1 MKQGAIIRR
10 VSRWKT
16 WTSLLKSRYQR
27 HADVFRMSLLLYLRS
42 SRAAVKIE
50 QRWLRPI
57 LDFRPQLHW
66 WTTESSFS
74 SANRVF
80 LSQLNFLTRAQ
91 MMTQPSAKQEAIP
104 VQNLVYPS
112 AVSERTHA
120 LMRVVDHS
128 QREFATLFERRFV
141 ERRDTVSLRTSERLV
156 HRRDRVERMAVHER
170 TMTLHRQPGAVTSAP
185 AEVASRPGA
194 GTPGDRTTHLPAP
207 PPPMAMPNINVNE
220 LTDQVIRQIDRRVI
234 ARRER
239 MGRT

>member
-1 MKQGAIIRR
+1 MA
-10 VSRWKT
+10 
-16 WTSLLKSRYQR
+16 
-27 HADVFRMSLLLYLRS
+27 LLLYLRG
-42 SRAAVKIE
+42 SRTAVKIE

-66 WTTESSFS
+66 WMTESSFS

-91 MMTQPSAKQEAIP
+91 MMMTQPSARQGTIP
-104 VQNLVYPS
+104 VQNFVYPT
-112 AVSERTHA
+112 AVSERTQA
-120 LMRVVDHS
+120 LMRVVDRS

-156 HRRDRVERMAVHER
+156 HRCDRVERVAVHER
-170 TMTLHRQPGAVTSAP
+170 TMTLRREPGIATSAP
-185 AEVASRPGA
+185 AEVASRPSVGSPDYRRRA
-194 GTPGDRTTHLPAP
+194 FSPAP
-207 PPPMAMPNINVNE
+207 PPPTAMPNINVNE

>member
-1 MKQGAIIRR
+1 
-10 VSRWKT
+10 
-16 WTSLLKSRYQR
+16 
-27 HADVFRMSLLLYLRS
+27 MSLLLCLRS
-42 SRAAVKIE
+42 SRVAVKIE

-66 WTTESSFS
+66 WMTESSFS

-91 MMTQPSAKQEAIP
+91 MLTQLSARPETIP
-104 VQNLVYPS
+104 VQNLVFPR

-120 LMRVVDHS
+120 LLRVVDHS
-128 QREFATLFERRFV
+128 QREFATLLERRSV

-156 HRRDRVERMAVHER
+156 HRCDRVERMAVHER
-170 TMTLHRQPGAVTSAP
+170 TMTLHRQPGAITTSAV
-185 AEVASRPGA
+185 EVASRPGA
-194 GTPGDRTTHLPAP
+194 RMPGDRPTYLPAP
-207 PPPMAMPNINVNE
+207 PPPAMPNINVNE

>member
-1 MKQGAIIRR
+1 MRPGAIIRR
-10 VSRWKT
+10 LARWNR
-16 WTSLLKSRYQR
+16 WTALLKSRYDR
-27 HADVFRMSLLLYLRS
+27 HADVFRMALLLYLRS
-42 SRAAVKIE
+42 SRTALKIE

-57 LDFRPQLHW
+57 IDFRPQLHW
-66 WTTESSFS
+66 WMTESSFS

-112 AVSERTHA
+112 TVSERTHA
-120 LMRVVDHS
+120 LMRIVDRS
-128 QREFATLFERRFV
+128 QREFAIHFERRFV
-141 ERRDTVSLRTSERLV
+141 ERRDTVLLRTSERLV
-156 HRRDRVERMAVHER
+156 HRCDRVERTAVQQR
-170 TMTLHRQPGAVTSAP
+170 AMTLHRQPKATASAS
-185 AEVASRPGA
+185 AEVASHPGVRM
-194 GTPGDRTTHLPAP
+194 PDDRAAYLPAP
-207 PPPMAMPNINVNE
+207 PPPVMPNINVNE